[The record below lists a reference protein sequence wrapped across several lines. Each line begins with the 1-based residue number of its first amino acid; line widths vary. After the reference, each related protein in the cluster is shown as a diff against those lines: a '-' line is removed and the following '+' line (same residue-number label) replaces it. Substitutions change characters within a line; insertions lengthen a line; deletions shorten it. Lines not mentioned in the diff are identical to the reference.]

1 MSRQYRGV
9 HLIVDRQTGRITA
22 VQVASA
28 VGDSFPMPL
37 VDYIDRDVEPVQYGT
52 YRKLRKRLRTT
63 NKTPRSTPP
72 AGGHVWRANA
82 QSHSPR
88 GVTMLRHVSTV
99 ARWVG
104 VVGDLMTAGEAPD
117 EFLLNGG
124 RGCYDR
130 IFRFVVSVPW
140 R

>member
-52 YRKLRKRLRTT
+52 LPEAKDATT
-63 NKTPRSTPP
+63 DNK
-72 AGGHVWRANA
+72 
-82 QSHSPR
+82 
-88 GVTMLRHVSTV
+88 
-99 ARWVG
+99 
-104 VVGDLMTAGEAPD
+104 
-117 EFLLNGG
+117 
-124 RGCYDR
+124 
-130 IFRFVVSVPW
+130 
-140 R
+140 